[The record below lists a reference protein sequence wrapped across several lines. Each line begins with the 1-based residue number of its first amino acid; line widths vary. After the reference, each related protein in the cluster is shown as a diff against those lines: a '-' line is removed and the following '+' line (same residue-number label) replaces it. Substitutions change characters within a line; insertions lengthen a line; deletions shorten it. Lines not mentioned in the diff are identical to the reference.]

1 MWSLVP
7 QPFTK
12 LNAVRTIGSQLGVED
27 LRNYDV
33 PYTSVVIVLVWAT
46 LFIYA
51 SYKIIEKRDLWVNHQ
66 SLYNKQLFLVLLKL
80 QILKENINR
89 PVLFMFSFLFPNFS
103 EWKRSYFFG

>member
-1 MWSLVP
+1 MFEMISYAIAYNNFRNPALIDKIYDYFPLMSMWSLVP

-51 SYKIIEKRDLWVNHQ
+51 SYKIIEKRDL
-66 SLYNKQLFLVLLKL
+66 
-80 QILKENINR
+80 
-89 PVLFMFSFLFPNFS
+89 
-103 EWKRSYFFG
+103 